1 MKRLFKK
8 LLLSLLIGSCSL
20 TFSSCFGFGDEAIEI
35 SSITTVTLE
44 NGDIQVI
51 ITYVDEDMK
60 PTTFV
65 VPKGDSGEDGKDG
78 NGIKE
83 ITSKQSEDGLNTL
96 VNITFTQENVEPIEV
111 KVPNGV
117 SIVNIEKRFEEE
129 TQCTYIKFLF
139 TDGSESEEYAIP
151 KGEPGKDGIDGKD
164 GISIVDI
171 IPTVNRDYS
180 VTLQIVLSEG
190 EPVEV
195 LIPAPEK
202 GDKGDD
208 GKEIAD
214 ITAEYA
220 GDKYVVKVTYNDE
233 STNEIEFA
241 RPNRWFTDRVEPEG
255 SIVGDL
261 WYDIDHQIIYIRQ
274 NVGGTDRWVSVM
286 NFADV
291 TEDPFRVDFYLND
304 SIAEPAY
311 MPSGTLNYY
320 EIEPNK
326 NFYSSGYEM
335 PEPTRVGYE
344 FAGWYTVKNP
354 GPAHGAFTDLTLVM
368 SETTLYAKWI
378 KIED

>member
-1 MKRLFKK
+1 MKKIFKGM
-8 LLLSLLIGSCSL
+8 LLSLLLISSSASL
-20 TFSSCFGFGDEAIEI
+20 SGCFGFGDEAMEI

-51 ITYVDEDMK
+51 ITYVDEDTK

-83 ITSKQSEDGLNTL
+83 ITSSQSEDGLNTL
-96 VNITFTQENVEPIEV
+96 VNITFTQENVDPIQIP
-111 KVPNGV
+111 VPNGV
-117 SIVNIEKRFEEE
+117 SIKNIEKRFEEE

-164 GISIVDI
+164 GISIVEI

-304 SIAEPAY
+304 SITEPAY

>member
-20 TFSSCFGFGDEAIEI
+20 TFSSCFGFGDEAMEI

-96 VNITFTQENVEPIEV
+96 VNITFTEENVKPIEV

-117 SIVNIEKRFEEE
+117 SIIDMECPYNEEKGMCELTVYFSDGNTFGPIEV
-129 TQCTYIKFLF
+129 
-139 TDGSESEEYAIP
+139 P
-151 KGEPGKDGIDGKD
+151 KGEKGDPGKD
-164 GISIVDI
+164 GISIVGIDQFLLDDLSMMLTI
-171 IPTVNRDYS
+171 H
-180 VTLQIVLSEG
+180 LSEG
-190 EPVEV
+190 DPVIV
-195 LIPAPEK
+195 TIPAPQK
-202 GDKGDD
+202 GEDGEDGKD
-208 GKEIAD
+208 GKEIVD
-214 ITAEYA
+214 ITAEYV

-304 SIAEPAY
+304 SITEPAY

-378 KIED
+378 KLED

>member
-1 MKRLFKK
+1 MKKIFKGM
-8 LLLSLLIGSCSL
+8 LLSLLLISSSASL
-20 TFSSCFGFGDEAIEI
+20 SGCFGFGDEAMEI

-304 SIAEPAY
+304 SITEPAY

>member
-1 MKRLFKK
+1 MKKIFKGM
-8 LLLSLLIGSCSL
+8 LLSLLLISSSASL
-20 TFSSCFGFGDEAIEI
+20 SGCFGFGDEAMEI

-96 VNITFTQENVEPIEV
+96 VNITFTEENVKPIEV

-117 SIVNIEKRFEEE
+117 SIIDMECPYNEEKGMCELTVYFSDGNTFGPIEV
-129 TQCTYIKFLF
+129 
-139 TDGSESEEYAIP
+139 P
-151 KGEPGKDGIDGKD
+151 KGEKGDKGEDGKD
-164 GISIVDI
+164 GISIIDI
-171 IPTVNRDYS
+171 DYTTDRDNA
-180 VTLQIVLSEG
+180 VTIIIYLSNDTTE
-190 EPVEV
+190 EV
-195 LIPAPEK
+195 YIPAPQK
-202 GDKGDD
+202 GQDGKD

-214 ITAEYA
+214 ITAEYV

-286 NFADV
+286 NFAEV

-304 SIAEPAY
+304 SITEPAY

-368 SETTLYAKWI
+368 SETALYAKWI